1 VKRIDPRF
9 YQITVL
15 TALLTFGLTQLQ
27 FEIGLIQVAA
37 TLAAALTTQVV
48 AARLVGLRD
57 PSLPTAAISGLGLC
71 LLLRTGS
78 PAWAALAAAIA
89 IGSKFALRVRG
100 KHVFNPTNFAIVLL
114 MAATT
119 DVWVS
124 AGQWGSATLFAF
136 FIACLGTVVV
146 TRAARADVTFAHL
159 ACHAGLLMARAL
171 WLGDPLTIPLHR
183 LENGALLLF
192 AFFMISDPK
201 TTPDSRTGRV
211 IFACLVALG
220 AYYVQNVLYR
230 TNGPLWALAALSP
243 LVPLI
248 DRLLPGPRFA
258 WSERRPLPEAS
269 THETLDLAPAGTRGG
284 LLVH

>member
-1 VKRIDPRF
+1 MKRIDPRF

-27 FEIGLIQVAA
+27 FEVGLVQIAA
-37 TLAAALTTQVV
+37 TLAAALTTQAV

-57 PSLPTAAISGLGLC
+57 PALPTAAISGLGLC
-71 LLLRTGS
+71 LLLRTAS
-78 PAWAALAAAIA
+78 PAWAALAAVIA
-89 IGSKFALRVRG
+89 IGSKFVIRVRG
-100 KHVFNPTNFAIVLL
+100 KHVFNPTNFAIVVLI
-114 MAATT
+114 AVTT
-119 DVWVS
+119 DAWVS
-124 AGQWGSATLFAF
+124 AGQWGSATFFAF
-136 FIACLGTVVV
+136 FVACLGTIVV
-146 TRAARADVTFAHL
+146 TRAARADVTFAYL
-159 ACHAGLLMARAL
+159 GCHAGLAMARAI

-230 TNGPLWALAALSP
+230 TNGPLWALAVFSP
-243 LVPLI
+243 LVPFI
-248 DRLLPGPRFA
+248 DRVLPGPRFA
-258 WSERRPLPEAS
+258 WSQRRPLPEVS
-269 THETLDLAPAGTRGG
+269 TNETLDLAPAGARGG
-284 LLVH
+284 VLVN